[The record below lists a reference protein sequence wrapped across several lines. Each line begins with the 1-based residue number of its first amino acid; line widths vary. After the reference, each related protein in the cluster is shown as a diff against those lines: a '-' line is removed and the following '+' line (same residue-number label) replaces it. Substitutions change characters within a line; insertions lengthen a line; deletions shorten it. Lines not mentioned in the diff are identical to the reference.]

1 MTFDDAR
8 AILVDSF
15 KAFGQDKAPRL
26 GAALAYYA
34 ISSIGPL
41 LVLLVSIAGLFLGR
55 DEIRQQLFQ
64 TIGNAVGSGANVEQ
78 VLTPLLDSA
87 SKSGTNILSSVL
99 SFVILFFSATGLFV
113 QLQDAINTLWGA
125 DPAPVSGFWK
135 VVRSRLVS
143 FVLVLLFVVLILA
156 FVVGNTILSAYAS
169 QLGDIIGA
177 GAIFARIGTLLLS
190 VALFTGM
197 FSVVYRYLPDVKL
210 SWSDVRFGAFVTA
223 VLFTI
228 GQALIGFYFGRFGGT
243 SVPGAVG
250 SLVVL
255 LLWIY
260 YSAQILFLGA
270 EITWVHSQRLGSRAG
285 GVRSPEKKLAL
296 ARAGSDID
304 PTPSQAELEAAQK
317 TPNSPVPA
325 TTPTPARPGATG
337 IGGGGAPAAT
347 NAASPARGPA
357 GPLPGPGS
365 LLSRGVLALLALPA
379 LPVVMLIRALSG
391 RGRRAS

>member
-1 MTFDDAR
+1 
-8 AILVDSF
+8 
-15 KAFGQDKAPRL
+15 
-26 GAALAYYA
+26 
-34 ISSIGPL
+34 
-41 LVLLVSIAGLFLGR
+41 
-55 DEIRQQLFQ
+55 
-64 TIGNAVGSGANVEQ
+64 
-78 VLTPLLDSA
+78 
-87 SKSGTNILSSVL
+87 
-99 SFVILFFSATGLFV
+99 
-113 QLQDAINTLWGA
+113 
-125 DPAPVSGFWK
+125 VSGFWK
-135 VVRSRLVS
+135 IVRSRLVS
-143 FVLVLLFVVLILA
+143 FVLVLVFVLLILA
-156 FVVGNTILSAYAS
+156 FVVGNTVLSAYAS
-169 QLGDIIGA
+169 QLGDLIGA

-260 YSAQILFLGA
+260 YSAQILFFGA

-296 ARAGSDID
+296 SRAGSDID
-304 PTPSQAELEAAQK
+304 TTPSEAELEAAKK

-325 TTPTPARPGATG
+325 TTPTPARPGA
-337 IGGGGAPAAT
+337 GGAPAAGQGF
-347 NAASPARGPA
+347 APAGPGA
-357 GPLPGPGS
+357 RTRPEGPLPGPVS
-365 LLSRGVLALLALPA
+365 LISRALLALLALPA
-379 LPVVMLIRALSG
+379 LPVVLLIRALSG
-391 RGRRAS
+391 GKSPRS